1 MIRLQPTPN
10 DFQNSFNSPR
20 NNLDLTNN
28 TSIGNFSQIPSQNIP
43 SSMYQTAA
51 SSQYQQPSFLYGN
64 QSITYTSN
72 NNHSR
77 SSSAASF
84 SRQSPTDGS
93 FGFEA
98 NGYSQLN
105 YNRYDQS
112 TNTGST
118 MNSQPDVK
126 ASSLEVQTS
135 PHMIPSSATSSATLS
150 PDSGLKVLPPLS
162 EVFPQSTTLS
172 GQSSNSTAPSPTQS
186 QVVQVQTQQQQQQA
200 ANAAAAVAAAQNGFF
215 QSIQYPDAASYTADG
230 ATYGSATQ
238 GSLMSQAQQQSLGQ
252 QAAALSQQTQIASN
266 IPVVDP
272 RTLPRLGGAT
282 ASDLQQAGIQ
292 TAAMLDPTRRGSNAL
307 LAINTG
313 LTVGS
318 EQSPLSAGSSTGSP
332 IVTGVPGATLNY
344 QHPAAAHQA
353 LLNSHFMAA
362 AQSMNNS
369 GMLASSHRSL
379 NGRKGYRP
387 EDDMNSTGERP
398 QKVYSFV
405 ALPGINTK
413 KRPRRR
419 YDEIERHYAC
429 NYPGCTKSYG
439 TLNHLNA
446 HVQMQKHGPKRH
458 PSEFKELRKQWR
470 RQKREEEE
478 RKAAE
483 AAAAKNSVGLNISL
497 PSI

>member
-20 NNLDLTNN
+20 NNLDLTN
-28 TSIGNFSQIPSQNIP
+28 TSLGNFSQIPSQNIP

-51 SSQYQQPSFLYGN
+51 SSQYQSQPSFVYGN

-72 NNHSR
+72 TNHSR
-77 SSSAASF
+77 TSSAASF

-126 ASSLEVQTS
+126 ASSLDVQQNQTS

-162 EVFPQSTTLS
+162 EVFPQTTTLS

-186 QVVQVQTQQQQQQA
+186 HV
-200 ANAAAAVAAAQNGFF
+200 
-215 QSIQYPDAASYTADG
+215 QYPDAASYTTEG
-230 ATYGSATQ
+230 ATYGSAPQ

-252 QAAALSQQTQIASN
+252 QAAALSQQSQIASN

-272 RTLPRLGGAT
+272 RTLPRLGPT
-282 ASDLQQAGIQ
+282 ASDLQQASIQ
-292 TAAMLDPTRRGSNAL
+292 TAAMLDPSRRGSNAI

-369 GMLASSHRSL
+369 GMLASSHRAL
-379 NGRKGYRP
+379 NGRKGYRTD
-387 EDDMNSTGERP
+387 DDMNSAGDRP

-429 NYPGCTKSYG
+429 NFPGCTKSYG

-446 HVQMQKHGPKRH
+446 HVQMQKHGQKRH

-483 AAAAKNSVGLNISL
+483 AAAAKNPVGINISL